1 MGGPAGSGGSDQ
13 SDERKVDTYS
23 DQHKKIEKRKS
34 KYKTDKRGNNKK
46 KNIIDEYVDHNPVIQ
61 SVKNFA
67 DKQNLNKRMKYANKH
82 GVNIQGLSTE
92 EILSKDFKNKLDV
105 ATDGGYTESI
115 TAPRDDTPHEDGGQP
130 KVASQMDNTG
140 VKSDMITADKTSPTT
155 VEMAAL
161 SEEEKQKR
169 IKRKG
174 RKTTILTG
182 VTGVE
187 DNPTLGKKT
196 LLGY

>member
-67 DKQNLNKRMKYANKH
+67 DKQNLH
-82 GVNIQGLSTE
+82 
-92 EILSKDFKNKLDV
+92 
-105 ATDGGYTESI
+105 
-115 TAPRDDTPHEDGGQP
+115 
-130 KVASQMDNTG
+130 
-140 VKSDMITADKTSPTT
+140 
-155 VEMAAL
+155 
-161 SEEEKQKR
+161 
-169 IKRKG
+169 
-174 RKTTILTG
+174 
-182 VTGVE
+182 
-187 DNPTLGKKT
+187 
-196 LLGY
+196 

>member
-1 MGGPAGSGGSDQ
+1 MGGPAGSGGSDE
-13 SDERKVDTYS
+13 SDERKVDTYA

-34 KYKTDKRGNNKK
+34 KYKTDKHGNIKK
-46 KNIIDEYVDHNPVIQ
+46 KNIIDTIADNHPVVQ
-61 SVKNFA
+61 NVKNFA
-67 DKQNLNKRMKYANKH
+67 DKHNLNKRMKYANKH

>member
-1 MGGPAGSGGSDQ
+1 MGGPAGSGGSDE

-34 KYKTDKRGNNKK
+34 KYKTDKHGNIKK
-46 KNIIDEYVDHNPVIQ
+46 KNIIDTIADNHPVVQ
-61 SVKNFA
+61 NVKNFA
-67 DKQNLNKRMKYANKH
+67 DKHNLNKRMKYANKH

-92 EILSKDFKNKLDV
+92 EILSKDFKNKLDT

>member
-1 MGGPAGSGGSDQ
+1 MGGPAGSGGSDE

-34 KYKTDKRGNNKK
+34 KYKTDKHGNIKK
-46 KNIIDEYVDHNPVIQ
+46 KNIIDTIADNHPVVQ
-61 SVKNFA
+61 NVKNFA
-67 DKQNLNKRMKYANKH
+67 DKHNLNKRMKYANKH

-92 EILSKDFKNKLDV
+92 EILSKDFKNKLDT

-196 LLGY
+196 LLG